1 MSGKEDFGPFNLKTF
16 LPADEPEHIKSGTI
30 MCHNIL
36 VEKREDLIPAVLLL
50 TTLQGN
56 VYKWLSGAW
65 INSEK
70 NNIKNHEYKRGG
82 FQIWTSQV
90 FSSSLSL
97 Y

>member
-1 MSGKEDFGPFNLKTF
+1 MEDFGPFNLKTF

-65 INSEK
+65 INSE
-70 NNIKNHEYKRGG
+70 NNIRNENHEYAVG
-82 FQIWTSQV
+82 FQIWTLGWFFFLQQTG
-90 FSSSLSL
+90 LQ
-97 Y
+97 